1 MVSVDIDFCPFEV
14 LGLKKQNTLSINDR
28 EIRKAY
34 RKLAL
39 KYHPDKNNGD
49 ERCRDKFEK
58 IKIAQDI
65 LLKPELREKYNQ
77 LEKAR
82 EEQRARVAKGD
93 AARKQYVDDLLK
105 REQDYLDAINRTQ
118 SGKAHAPKQPKH
130 ESDIDRIIRETKQQ
144 EKTETR
150 KEEDVVR

>member
-1 MVSVDIDFCPFEV
+1 MSKRDYYEV
-14 LGLKKQNTLSINDR
+14 LGVSRDSSNDEIKKS
-28 EIRKAY
+28 Y

-39 KYHPDKNNGD
+39 KYHPDKNDGD
-49 ERCRDKFEK
+49 EKCRDMFEK

-93 AARKQYVDDLLK
+93 KERKQYVDDLLK
-105 REQDYLDAINRTQ
+105 RE
-118 SGKAHAPKQPKH
+118 
-130 ESDIDRIIRETKQQ
+130 
-144 EKTETR
+144 
-150 KEEDVVR
+150 